1 MHVNPPRAHSCVRR
15 ALDTRALCFGLAEAK
30 LARPSTACEVLL
42 IAVPHDVHE
51 DIAGMGL
58 RAGKHVR
65 LPGRR
70 VFRGQGG
77 RALSDCVYKSVHTRH
92 MLYTHTHEPT
102 SHPR

>member
-1 MHVNPPRAHSCVRR
+1 MRR

-30 LARPSTACEVLL
+30 LARPSEACEVLL

-65 LPGRR
+65 LRVVEYSEVREGGRR
-70 VFRGQGG
+70 QTVCTKAYIHGT
-77 RALSDCVYKSVHTRH
+77 CC
-92 MLYTHTHEPT
+92 THTHT
-102 SHPR
+102 THNTHSII